1 MKYYYIYTIR
11 NHNRI
16 NMKGDKVSV
25 RLSPSTSTEIKDLCS
40 KHKVSTSTMIRS
52 LLKRSLDEVR
62 SKTIPEAHQ
71 V

>member
-1 MKYYYIYTIR
+1 
-11 NHNRI
+11 
-16 NMKGDKVSV
+16 MKGDKVSV

-62 SKTIPEAHQ
+62 NKTIPEAHQ